1 MQDSNEVSVCPASE
15 ASTTS
20 TRSTRSSRR
29 GSRATSPSAAHAE
42 SPPPQRRRV
51 DEPSSPLPLAPTS
64 PSEGLQYQDRS
75 QFSSPQ
81 TRGGLETSEIDL
93 SSPLN
98 YATPSSR
105 AVGTPH
111 GSVYPF
117 LMELFSVEVIN
128 TYYILRKLISF

>member
-1 MQDSNEVSVCPASE
+1 MLFIIKAYMQFSVCSASD

-29 GSRATSPSAAHAE
+29 GSRATSPTAAPAV
-42 SPPPQRRRV
+42 SPPSQRRRV
-51 DEPSSPLPLAPTS
+51 EEPSSPLPLAPTS
-64 PSEGLQYQDRS
+64 PTEGPQDQDRS

-105 AVGTPH
+105 AAGTPH

-117 LMELFSVEVIN
+117 
-128 TYYILRKLISF
+128 YIKYFKFWTMT

>member
-1 MQDSNEVSVCPASE
+1 MLAFFLASD

-29 GSRATSPSAAHAE
+29 GSRATSPTAPPVS
-42 SPPPQRRRV
+42 SPPSQRRRV

-64 PSEGLQYQDRS
+64 PSEGQQDRS

-105 AVGTPH
+105 AAGTPH
-111 GSVYPF
+111 GSVYP
-117 LMELFSVEVIN
+117 
-128 TYYILRKLISF
+128 

>member
-1 MQDSNEVSVCPASE
+1 M
-15 ASTTS
+15 
-20 TRSTRSSRR
+20 
-29 GSRATSPSAAHAE
+29 
-42 SPPPQRRRV
+42 SPPSQRRRV

-64 PSEGLQYQDRS
+64 PTEGLQDQDRS

-81 TRGGLETSEIDL
+81 TRRGLETSEIDL

-105 AVGTPH
+105 AAGTPH

-117 LMELFSVEVIN
+117 LIELFSVQLSDIL
-128 TYYILRKLISF
+128 TYLCIILSNLISFDNKVDCCDNTLFS

>member
-1 MQDSNEVSVCPASE
+1 MQFSVCSASD

-29 GSRATSPSAAHAE
+29 GSRATSPTAAPAV
-42 SPPPQRRRV
+42 SPPSQRRRV
-51 DEPSSPLPLAPTS
+51 EEPSSPLPLAPTS
-64 PSEGLQYQDRS
+64 PTEGPQDQDRS

-105 AVGTPH
+105 AAGTPH

-117 LMELFSVEVIN
+117 
-128 TYYILRKLISF
+128 YIKYFKFWTMT

>member
-1 MQDSNEVSVCPASE
+1 MLASSASD

-29 GSRATSPSAAHAE
+29 GSQATSPTAPPVS
-42 SPPPQRRRV
+42 SPPTQRRRV

-64 PSEGLQYQDRS
+64 PSEGPHDRS

-81 TRGGLETSEIDL
+81 TRGLETSEIDL

-105 AVGTPH
+105 AAGTPR
-111 GSVYPF
+111 GSMYPQIDI
-117 LMELFSVEVIN
+117 V
-128 TYYILRKLISF
+128 LIQLS

>member
-1 MQDSNEVSVCPASE
+1 M
-15 ASTTS
+15 
-20 TRSTRSSRR
+20 
-29 GSRATSPSAAHAE
+29 
-42 SPPPQRRRV
+42 SPPSQRRRV

-64 PSEGLQYQDRS
+64 PTDGPQDQDRS

-81 TRGGLETSEIDL
+81 TRRGLETSEIDL

-105 AVGTPH
+105 AAGTPH

-117 LMELFSVEVIN
+117 LIELFSVQMSDIY
-128 TYYILRKLISF
+128 TYYISY